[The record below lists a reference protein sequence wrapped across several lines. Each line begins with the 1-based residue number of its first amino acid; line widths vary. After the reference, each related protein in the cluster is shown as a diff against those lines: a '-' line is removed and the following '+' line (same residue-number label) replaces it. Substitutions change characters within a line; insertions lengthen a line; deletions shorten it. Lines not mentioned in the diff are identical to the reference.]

1 MEKKSEH
8 NGIGLNFLNKKK
20 TRRRRK
26 AKIIW
31 ASVGVVLALLVI
43 GIFAFRKPAF
53 ALYSHAI
60 SGKSYFLSAQA
71 AITDQ
76 KFLEAKDDLEKATAE
91 FEEAKS
97 ASKKLR
103 LLKIIPG
110 IARQIGAVDNL
121 LQVGI
126 QAGKAATTLANVAD
140 RVTKPLQQDGEVTLA
155 NISAKEKRGILELV
169 SQSEPDIQGAK
180 ADLDLAM
187 LYLEDIPKHGLVPP
201 LGSAIEPIREQL
213 PKIQQSIEQALPAI
227 RVVPSF
233 VGYPAERTYL
243 FLLQNNNELRPT
255 GGFIGTYG
263 ILKLKDGEVTSLNTD
278 NIYNL
283 DVKAESFTTL
293 EPPKP
298 LTKYLQSEQW
308 YMRDGNWSPDFPT
321 AAQQVLT
328 MYDLETR
335 SKHSFDGVMAITP
348 TFIQELMSLTGSI
361 TVDGVTFTQENIIDQ
376 LQYQVEVAFIQKGI
390 SDAERKD
397 IIGDLSQTL
406 FDRLLTLP
414 RTKWGDLSKSL
425 QKSVLEKH
433 FILYL
438 NDSEAQDLVLDQGW
452 GGNVLTNEGDSV
464 LVIDANMASLKT
476 DQAVERSID
485 YQVSQDGDQLFA
497 TLRITY
503 KNTGTFDWKTTRY
516 RTYTR
521 VYVPSGSELLSS
533 SGYLE
538 NDKLHGGKDGT
549 VETSDDLGK
558 TVFGGF
564 TSIEPKEERT
574 LELRY
579 RLPAAVRDAY
589 HDGRYSLLFQKQ
601 AGTIGHGLHLDV
613 KTPGRIQSYSLDGTP
628 RVEGNAIQYQ
638 TDLRQDRT
646 FTVVFRP

>member
-1 MEKKSEH
+1 MEKKREPFH
-8 NGIGLNFLNKKK
+8 EMNFLGKKK
-20 TRRRRK
+20 SASARK
-26 AKIIW
+26 AKILW
-31 ASVGVVLALLVI
+31 ASVGVVLLLLTI
-43 GIFAFRKPAF
+43 SIFAFRKPAF
-53 ALYSHAI
+53 ALYAHAV
-60 SGKSYFLSAQA
+60 SGKSFFLSAQTA
-71 AITDQ
+71 LTEQ
-76 KFLEAKDDLEKATAE
+76 RFSEAKDDLEKATAE
-91 FEEAKS
+91 FEEAKT
-97 ASKKLR
+97 ASEQLR

-110 IARQIGAVDNL
+110 VSRQIRAIDNL

-126 QAGKAATTLANVAD
+126 QAGKAATTLTVVAD
-140 RVTKPLQQDGEVTLA
+140 RVTKPLQRDGEVTFA

-169 SQSEPDIQGAK
+169 SQSEPEIQGAK

-201 LGSAIEPIREQL
+201 LGAAIEPIRDQL
-213 PKIQQSIEQALPAI
+213 PKIQESIAQALPAV

-233 VGYPAERTYL
+233 VGYPKERSYL

-263 ILKLKDGEVTSLNTD
+263 ILKLKDGEVTSLKTD

-283 DVKAESFTTL
+283 DVKAEGFTTL

-298 LTKYLQSEQW
+298 LQKYLQSEHW

-321 AAQQVLT
+321 SALQVLA
-328 MYDLETR
+328 MYDLETQ
-335 SKHSFDGVMAITP
+335 SKHAFDGVMAITP
-348 TFIQELMSLTGSI
+348 TFIQELMALTGSI

-397 IIGDLSQTL
+397 IIGQLSQTL
-406 FDRLLTLP
+406 FERLLTLP
-414 RTKWGDLSKSL
+414 REKWGDLAQAL
-425 QKSVLEKH
+425 QQSVEEKQ
-433 FILYL
+433 FLLYL
-438 NDSEAQDLVLDQGW
+438 NDKEGQELVLDQGW
-452 GGNVLTNEGDSV
+452 GGQIKSHDADSV

-476 DQAVERSID
+476 DQALERSLE
-485 YQVSQDGDQLFA
+485 YSVRPDGDALLA

-503 KNTGTFDWKTTRY
+503 KNTGGFDWKTTRY

-521 VYVPSGSELLSS
+521 VYAPKGSTLLSH

-538 NDKLHGGKDGT
+538 NDKLHGAKDGD
-549 VETSDDLGK
+549 VETSEELGK

-579 RLPAAVRDAY
+579 RLPDALRDAY
-589 HDGRYSLLFQKQ
+589 ANGTYTVLIQKQ
-601 AGTIGHGLHLDV
+601 AGTIAHGLRLDV
-613 KTPGRIQSYSLDGTP
+613 TAPGRIQSYSLDGAP
-628 RVEGNAIQYQ
+628 SVEGNAIKYL